1 MLHLWAWWH
10 ETWYDGAVVP
20 QIIVGTHKSGS
31 LVLPRRVGALPGTRP
46 FLARRRNSYHLSL
59 GNENRT
65 WRRHMKASEQNSHC
79 AVHRN
84 SINFNHLETVSGRSP
99 GHLWLWVLRS
109 ELAGV
114 AGLAQTNRSGKVFV
128 VFDGHKRLVAP
139 ELAFSHL
146 EVRLIPG
153 SLAMNSP
160 MHQHT
165 QDIKLEPACTET
177 LACPYSLVAGSFFI
191 NFTNELLQQYFNE
204 VIYIFEHEA
213 DLYRTKGFA
222 KFAWVWDLWWEVWG
236 MIQACKRHQ
245 GNISVS
251 HWKCM

>member
-1 MLHLWAWWH
+1 MLDVASMSMM
-10 ETWYDGAVVP
+10 TWNMIRWCRGASNYSW
-20 QIIVGTHKSGS
+20 THKSGS

-79 AVHRN
+79 AFHRN

-99 GHLWLWVLRS
+99 GHLRLWVLRS

-177 LACPYSLVAGSFFI
+177 LACPYSLVAGSFLSI
-191 NFTNELLQQYFNE
+191 LPTSSSSSTSTKSSLSMKLISTGRKGLQSLRESETFDGKYEEWSRHVN
-204 VIYIFEHEA
+204 VIKEI
-213 DLYRTKGFA
+213 L
-222 KFAWVWDLWWEVWG
+222 V
-236 MIQACKRHQ
+236 
-245 GNISVS
+245 
-251 HWKCM
+251 

>member
-1 MLHLWAWWH
+1 MLDVASMSMM
-10 ETWYDGAVVP
+10 TWNVIRWCRGASNYSW
-20 QIIVGTHKSGS
+20 THKSGS

-165 QDIKLEPACTET
+165 QDINWSQRALRRWPVHIRSSQAAFYQFYQRAPPAV
-177 LACPYSLVAGSFFI
+177 LQRSHLWAWSWSLQDERVCKVCVSLRPLMGSMR
-191 NFTNELLQQYFNE
+191 N
-204 VIYIFEHEA
+204 
-213 DLYRTKGFA
+213 DP
-222 KFAWVWDLWWEVWG
+222 G
-236 MIQACKRHQ
+236 M
-245 GNISVS
+245 
-251 HWKCM
+251 